1 MQVEDVSYSSQGNLI
16 SGKIK
21 NTNFSLNSNWKL
33 NQKIL
38 ISEIDKNKEYFKVNK
53 IQNLHQ
59 INIEH
64 LGIKVDVSIFPSH
77 HKNYYEYM
85 PKKSNEDLSRKLIS
99 PMPGLVKTIQLE
111 KNQKVKLGDQ
121 LIIIEA
127 MKMENILRS
136 EKDCVIDKVL
146 VKEGDSVSTDQELIL
161 FKNQK

>member
-99 PMPGLVKTIQLE
+99 PMPGLVKTIQL
-111 KNQKVKLGDQ
+111 KNNQKVKLGDQ
-121 LIIIEA
+121 LIVIEA

-136 EKDCVIDKVL
+136 EKDCVIDKIL
-146 VKEGDSVSTDQELIL
+146 VEEGDSVSTDQELIL